1 MKEEFVN
8 VQLAVDLKGD
18 SLIANMIFLNN
29 SNVDI
34 YLDGQTICIDNK
46 TRRNVFEIFDEQN
59 AEVGYTGAYV
69 YREVVP
75 EDYVKLEVG
84 QKLESKIVLSDV
96 YKLTKGRKYTIQYT
110 VLHPTYMDG
119 AGFTQFESNK
129 VEISY

>member
-1 MKEEFVN
+1 MKNKLVN

-18 SLIANMIFLNN
+18 SLIANMIFLNI
-29 SNVDI
+29 SDGDI
-34 YLDGQTICIDNK
+34 YLDGQTICIDNE
-46 TRRNVFEIFDEQN
+46 TRRNVFEILDEQN

-75 EDYVKLEVG
+75 QDYVKLEVG

-96 YKLTKGRKYTIQYT
+96 YKLKKGQRYTIQYT
-110 VLHPTYMDG
+110 VFHPTYMDD

>member
-1 MKEEFVN
+1 MKEEIVK
-8 VQLAVDLKGD
+8 VQLDVDLKGD
-18 SLIANMIFLNN
+18 SLIANMIFLNS

-46 TRRNVFEIFDEQN
+46 TRRNVFEILDEQN

-110 VLHPTYMDG
+110 VLHPTYMDD